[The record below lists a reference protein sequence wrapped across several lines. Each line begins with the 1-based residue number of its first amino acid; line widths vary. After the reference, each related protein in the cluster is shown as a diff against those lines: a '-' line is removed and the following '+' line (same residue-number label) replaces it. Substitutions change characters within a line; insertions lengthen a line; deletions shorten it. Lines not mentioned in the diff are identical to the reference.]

1 MALWSKKKLDS
12 KIINYFN
19 DKKITY
25 EIVEDEITKLNFEL
39 CFPEAKFI
47 LYPYL
52 TIDGSLISFNINISQ
67 TSKGYSLD
75 KLNSF
80 NMKSRYFKTY
90 ITPEG
95 LVVLEYRFNNTDDI
109 VKNLDILIQSLYDL
123 TSEIS
128 QL

>member
-1 MALWSKKKLDS
+1 MALWSKKKLDN
-12 KIINYFN
+12 KITNYFN

-25 EIVEDEITKLNFEL
+25 EIVETEVTKINFEL

-47 LYPYL
+47 IYPYL
-52 TIDGSLISFNINISQ
+52 TIDDSLVSFNINIVQ
-67 TSKGYSLD
+67 GTKNYSLD

-80 NMKSRYFKTY
+80 NMKSRYFKAY

-95 LVVLEYRFNNTDDI
+95 LVVLEYRFNNADDI
-109 VKNLDILIQSLYDL
+109 IKNLDVLIQSLYDL
-123 TSEIS
+123 TNEIA